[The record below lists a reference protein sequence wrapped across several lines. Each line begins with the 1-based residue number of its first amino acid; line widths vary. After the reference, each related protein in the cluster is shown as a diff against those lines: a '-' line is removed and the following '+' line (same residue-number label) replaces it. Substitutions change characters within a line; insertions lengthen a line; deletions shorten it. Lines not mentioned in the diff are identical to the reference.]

1 MDARP
6 LDLDA
11 PVEPV
16 EAPLIAPIS
25 DRQRKKRE
33 HTPRRPLIDPLS
45 LVGALFFLGAVG
57 AAAYPAFKAGPATG
71 PGLLLLVGLAGVA
84 LAVVVVFGLTDR
96 EEARRAERP
105 TPLADALT
113 EAACIVRPD
122 GRIVEAN
129 TAWRTEMGLAPRL
142 PRAAIGGPALY
153 AALTSARR
161 IGAAEA
167 EVEIADAPRTLLV
180 SRLSEEQLLVR
191 FARETVREAALLYAP
206 TVAAHP
212 DAPPAAPASALDA
225 FAAAAPFGAA
235 LLDGA
240 DPFDGVVVQANAALQ
255 ALTGAAVRPGVRFGD
270 LLDPAGL
277 AEAKSRLAARR
288 GGPAEVK
295 LAGAG
300 AKIAHLYVTAAEG
313 RLTVYLLDV
322 TDQKQLEVQL
332 VQSQKMQ
339 AIGQLAGGVAHDFNN
354 LLTAI
359 QLRLDELL
367 QRHPVGDPSY
377 EGLNEIRQT
386 GTRAADLVRKLLA
399 FSRKQTVQR
408 ETLELGELISEFEV
422 LLRRLLRE
430 DVKLVT
436 DYGRNLPQVRAD
448 KSALET
454 AVMNLAVNARDA
466 LRSHGAA
473 DGGVC
478 VVRIRTARLTQAEA
492 HAAGFP
498 DAPPTGSALIEVADN
513 GPGIPPDVM
522 AKIFEPFFTTKPVGE
537 GTGLGLATV
546 YGIVKQ
552 ADGWIHV
559 ESRQGH
565 GSAFR
570 IFLPIYIAP
579 AGADGEPAQRAP
591 LKFKPTPRDL
601 SGAGRILFVED
612 EDAVRIVAARLLR
625 ARGYEVLEASDGEEA
640 LIIAEERA
648 GEIDLLI
655 SDVIMPGLDGPTL
668 LKKARP
674 FLGNAQVMFISGY
687 AEAEFSDILE
697 GEEGVTFLPKPIDI
711 KVLAER
717 VKQQLQAA

>member
-1 MDARP
+1 MDVRP
-6 LDLDA
+6 LDLGEPQEASGLADA
-11 PVEPV
+11 P
-16 EAPLIAPIS
+16 IAPP
-25 DRQRKKRE
+25 KLKRE
-33 HTPRRPLIDPLS
+33 KPARRPFVDPLA
-45 LVGALFFLGAVG
+45 LAATLFFLIAVA
-57 AAAYPAFKAGPATG
+57 AAAYPAFRAGPTTG
-71 PGLLLLVGLAGVA
+71 PSLLLLIGLAGVA
-84 LAVVVVFGLTDR
+84 LAGVFVFGMSDRDAGPKPEPSIAFTDSLV
-96 EEARRAERP
+96 EPAS
-105 TPLADALT
+105 
-113 EAACIVRPD
+113 IVRPD
-122 GRIVEAN
+122 GRLVESNA
-129 TAWRTEMGLAPRL
+129 AWRGAVGGGSRL
-142 PRAAIGGPALY
+142 PKSAIGGSALY
-153 AALTSARR
+153 AALTGARR
-161 IGAAEA
+161 DGASETTIRLG
-167 EVEIADAPRTLLV
+167 EDERRLLV
-180 SRLSEEQLLVR
+180 SRLGETRLLVR
-191 FARETVREAALLYAP
+191 VAQDGGSATARLTAPAVEQAALPAP
-206 TVAAHP
+206 V
-212 DAPPAAPASALDA
+212 SALDA
-225 FAAAAPFGAA
+225 FAVAAPFGAA
-235 LLDGA
+235 LLDGT
-240 DPFDGVVVQANAALQ
+240 DPFDGVVVQANSALD
-255 ALTGAAVRPGVRFGD
+255 AMTAGAAKPGVRFGD

-277 AEAKSRLAARR
+277 EEARSRLMTKR
-288 GGPAEVK
+288 GGPVDVRI
-295 LAGAG
+295 AGPNAA
-300 AKIAHLYVTAAEG
+300 AKIANLYITAAEG
-313 RLTVYLLDV
+313 RMVAFLLDV
-322 TDQKQLEVQL
+322 SEQKQLEMQL

-367 QRHPVGDPSY
+367 HRHPVGDPSY

-386 GTRAADLVRKLLA
+386 GVRAADLVKKLLA

-473 DGGVC
+473 DGGVGI
-478 VVRIRTARLTQAEA
+478 VRIRVARLTQMEA
-492 HAAGFP
+492 KGMGFP
-498 DAPPTGSALIEVADN
+498 DAPEAGAAFIEVADN

-559 ESRQGH
+559 ESAAGK
-565 GSAFR
+565 GAAFR
-570 IFLPIYIAP
+570 VFLPIYVAP
-579 AGADGEPAQRAP
+579 PLAPGMEAPVRTP
-591 LKFKPTPRDL
+591 LKFKPAPRDL

-612 EDAVRIVAARLLR
+612 EDAVRVVAARLLR
-625 ARGYEVLEASDGEEA
+625 ARGYEVIEAADGEEA
-640 LIIAEERA
+640 LELAEEWA
-648 GEIDLLI
+648 GKIDLLI

-674 FLGNAQVMFISGY
+674 FLGDAQVMFISGY

-697 GEEGVTFLPKPIDI
+697 GEAGVTFLPKPIDI

>member
-6 LDLDA
+6 LDLGEPQETRDFADA
-11 PVEPV
+11 PLA
-16 EAPLIAPIS
+16 APTPKREKPARRPFVDPLALAATLLFLIA
-25 DRQRKKRE
+25 
-33 HTPRRPLIDPLS
+33 
-45 LVGALFFLGAVG
+45 VA
-57 AAAYPAFKAGPATG
+57 AAAYPAFRAGPTTG
-71 PGLLLLVGLAGVA
+71 PSLLLLIGLAGVA
-84 LAVVVVFGLTDR
+84 LAGVFVFAMSERDVGAKPEPAIAFTDSLV
-96 EEARRAERP
+96 EP
-105 TPLADALT
+105 
-113 EAACIVRPD
+113 AAIARPD
-122 GRIVEAN
+122 GRLVESNA
-129 TAWRTEMGLAPRL
+129 AWRQTVSGSARL
-142 PRAAIGGPALY
+142 PKSAIGGSALY

-161 IGAAEA
+161 DGASETSIRLG
-167 EVEIADAPRTLLV
+167 EDERRLFV
-180 SRLSEEQLLVR
+180 SRLGDTRLLVR
-191 FARETVREAALLYAP
+191 VALDSGPVAARLTAP
-206 TVAAHP
+206 TVEQAALP
-212 DAPPAAPASALDA
+212 APASALDA

-235 LLDGA
+235 LLDGTE
-240 DPFDGVVVQANAALQ
+240 PFDGVVMQANSALE
-255 ALTGAAVRPGVRFGD
+255 AMTGGAAKPGVRFGD

-277 AEAKSRLAARR
+277 EEANIRLKTKR
-288 GGPAEVK
+288 GGPVDVRI
-295 LAGAG
+295 AGPNAA
-300 AKIAHLYVTAAEG
+300 AKIAHLYITAAEG
-313 RLTVYLLDV
+313 RMVAFLLDV
-322 TDQKQLEVQL
+322 SEQKQLEMQL

-367 QRHPVGDPSY
+367 HRHPVGDPSY

-386 GTRAADLVRKLLA
+386 GVRAADLVKKLLA

-473 DGGVC
+473 DGGTGI
-478 VVRIRTARLTQAEA
+478 VRIRVARLTQMEA
-492 HAAGFP
+492 KGLGFP
-498 DAPPTGSALIEVADN
+498 DAPEAGAAFIEVADN

-559 ESRQGH
+559 ESAAGK
-565 GSAFR
+565 GAAFR
-570 IFLPIYIAP
+570 VFLPIYVAP
-579 AGADGEPAQRAP
+579 ALGPGAEAPRTP
-591 LKFKPTPRDL
+591 LKFKPAPRDL

-612 EDAVRIVAARLLR
+612 EDAVRVVAARLLR
-625 ARGYEVLEASDGEEA
+625 ARGYEVIEAADGEEA
-640 LIIAEERA
+640 LELAEEWA
-648 GEIDLLI
+648 GKIDLLI

-674 FLGNAQVMFISGY
+674 FLGDAQVMFISGY

-697 GEEGVTFLPKPIDI
+697 GEAGVTFLPKPIDI